1 MVRFAAILVILGLPL
16 ALAGC
21 AGDSGAKSASTAPAV
36 TRVSSSPTV
45 FDLQR
50 QINQL
55 QTQMDLMREQIREL
69 QTGQAG
75 KTL

>member
-1 MVRFAAILVILGLPL
+1 MVRFAALLVILGLPL
-16 ALAGC
+16 AGC
-21 AGDSGAKSASTAPAV
+21 AGNSGAKSASTAPAA
-36 TRVSSSPTV
+36 TQVSSSPTV

>member
-1 MVRFAAILVILGLPL
+1 MARLAAILVLTLPL

-21 AGDSGAKSASTAPAV
+21 AANSGAGRAPSPGAEAST
-36 TRVSSSPTV
+36 PTV

-50 QINQL
+50 QIDNL
-55 QTQMDLMREQIREL
+55 ETQIELMREQIREL

-75 KTL
+75 KTF